1 MASPN
6 NKIFWGQ
13 GSAMNQIGWGQGYVN
28 NINWGLI
35 HPNSWGHPETNLTGQ
50 SGDAY
55 DFFYLQRVTAAG
67 GYYEGSACAV
77 AKIDSWL

>member
-1 MASPN
+1 
-6 NKIFWGQ
+6 
-13 GSAMNQIGWGQGYVN
+13 
-28 NINWGLI
+28 LI